1 MSQILHILDRI
12 VKVIGKTV
20 SYLMLLVVGIVCY
33 EVFMRYVFHRP
44 TVWASEAIVICCS
57 FLYVLGAAWALQEN
71 RHVKIDILWEK
82 LNPRNRS
89 IIDSITFLFFCLL
102 HGNDVLG
109 RQQVCSGF
117 HQTQGNNRKP
127 VGPSGLS
134 R

>member
-12 VKVIGKTV
+12 VKVIGKAV

-57 FLYVLGAAWALQEN
+57 FLYVLGTAWALQEN

-82 LNPRNRS
+82 IKSQKQKYCRFNNISL
-89 IIDSITFLFFCLL
+89 FCLL
-102 HGNDVLG
+102 HGYDVLG

-117 HQTQGNNRKP
+117 HQTQRNYRKP
-127 VGPSGLS
+127 MGSSGLS